1 MKKAKKMPVIPCGV
15 ALIRRGRQFLISQ
28 RKADDTFGS
37 FWEFPGGKR
46 DPGESFE
53 NCVIREIREELG
65 VEVTVERKFME
76 LKREYNEKIIWLN
89 FYLCAY
95 ISGDPQPIECQKVL
109 WTDVSD
115 LKNFNFPPANEKVI
129 ENLMRMY
136 GGQSLTF
143 NSEASNVK
151 D

>member
-1 MKKAKKMPVIPCGV
+1 MILSDRSGNFRA
-15 ALIRRGRQFLISQ
+15 AS
-28 RKADDTFGS
+28 
-37 FWEFPGGKR
+37 
-46 DPGESFE
+46 
-53 NCVIREIREELG
+53 VIREIREELG
-65 VEVTVERKFME
+65 VEVAVERKFME